1 MGANFFL
8 VRGCLFVYLYLG
20 KLFLSA
26 RRRIHIKKRPFF
38 YLCIRKIL
46 FVAQIIPPRGTF
58 ICAHIVIYEYT
69 DAKKI
74 AFSPPDNRKNP
85 T

>member
-1 MGANFFL
+1 
-8 VRGCLFVYLYLG
+8 
-20 KLFLSA
+20 
-26 RRRIHIKKRPFF
+26 
-38 YLCIRKIL
+38 LCICKIL

-58 ICAHIVIYEYT
+58 ICAQIIIYEYT

-74 AFSPPDNRKNP
+74 AFLQPDNRENP

>member
-1 MGANFFL
+1 MTL
-8 VRGCLFVYLYLG
+8 
-20 KLFLSA
+20 
-26 RRRIHIKKRPFF
+26 F

-46 FVAQIIPPRGTF
+46 FVAQIIPPCGTF
-58 ICAHIVIYEYT
+58 ICAQIIIYEYM

-74 AFSPPDNRKNP
+74 AFLPPDNREKSHVGVNVERFFI

>member
-1 MGANFFL
+1 M
-8 VRGCLFVYLYLG
+8 YLCLG
-20 KLFLSA
+20 KLFLLA
-26 RRRIHIKKRPFF
+26 LDGYTLKNDHF
-38 YLCIRKIL
+38 YLCIHKVL

-58 ICAHIVIYEYT
+58 ICAQIIIYEYT

-74 AFSPPDNRKNP
+74 AFSPPDNLKNP